1 MSLETNRFYDFGD
14 FRLDFAEK
22 ALLRDSKFIP
32 VTPKVFETLCALV
45 ENAGRTMEKDEL
57 MRVIWQERFVE
68 ESNLTFN
75 IKMLRRALGDDAQNP
90 RYVETVPRRGYRFIA
105 EVREVFPAPE
115 LPPVAEQQHVKSAV
129 RAGRKSYLSLG
140 ILAVSIFCLLFVGTR
155 LARRQFFVA
164 AAPASVLS
172 APFHAE
178 KFASSGKIYQAAI
191 SPDGRLVAFVDETG
205 GKQVVWLRKLDTSE
219 NTQIVPPGD
228 DSYIGLTFAH
238 DGQTVYFVR
247 KPPGG
252 TEDARRDT
260 AVYRVSIFGGVPVK
274 LVRFVEGWISVSPD
288 DKEISF
294 VRCEYKDD
302 EYCSLMIAN
311 ADGGS
316 ERKILTRPSPV
327 RISDNQFSPD
337 GKSIAFASGN
347 SDNGANEFYLSKI
360 DLATRTEIEL
370 SPHRFFD
377 IKSLKWL
384 PDGENLLAAAMQP
397 PSGKSGIWQISVAT
411 GEARPITKDSA
422 IYAAISVSQNAE
434 RIVAEQVSNNFQL
447 YYSANG
453 ATKVLTPARTVAFAP
468 DGKIIYSTE
477 EGDIWTIKPDGS
489 EQRQLTNTSATDFF
503 PRPSPDGQFIYFT
516 SNRTGA
522 HQVWRMNADGSN
534 QTQITS
540 TEGGFPLSVSADG
553 KWIYYQSS
561 RSETLWKASAD
572 GTGEMPISAK
582 KLLYPAVSPHGN
594 LVAFLSQDKNKQSA
608 IAVMTIEGEK
618 VIKTLE
624 SPDANLRPVRLT
636 WSSDNRTLNY
646 VARSESKNSLWSQ
659 SINEQHPRFVT
670 NLGDKQIEQ
679 FDVAPDGS
687 FAYTRGEWL
696 FDAILIDG
704 LKR

>member
-22 ALLRDSKFIP
+22 ALLRDGKFIP

-45 ENAGRTMEKDEL
+45 ENAGRTIEKDEL
-57 MRVIWQERFVE
+57 MRRIWQERFVE

-105 EVREVFPAPE
+105 AVREVFPAAPE
-115 LPPVAEQQHVKSAV
+115 LPPVVEQQHVKFAV
-129 RAGRKSYLSLG
+129 RPPRKSYLSLG
-140 ILAVSIFCLLFVGTR
+140 ILAASIFCLLLVGAL
-155 LARRQFFVA
+155 LARHQFSAA

-205 GKQVVWLRKLDTSE
+205 GKQGVWLRKLDTSE

-247 KPPGG
+247 RPPGG
-252 TEDARRDT
+252 TKDALRAT

-302 EYCSLMIAN
+302 DYCSLMIAD

-316 ERKILTRPSPV
+316 ERKILTRPSPI

-347 SDNGANEFYLSKI
+347 SDNGANEFRLSKI
-360 DLATRTEIEL
+360 DLATRAEIEL
-370 SPHRFFD
+370 SPHRFFN

-397 PSGKSGIWQISVAT
+397 PDGKSRIWQISVAT
-411 GEARPITKDSA
+411 GEARPVTKD
-422 IYAAISVSQNAE
+422 AANYNTISLSQDAG
-434 RIVAEQVSNNFQL
+434 RIVAKQVGNNFQL
-447 YYSANG
+447 YYWANG
-453 ATKVLTPARTVAFAP
+453 ATKVLTPARWVAFAP

-489 EQRQLTNTSATDFF
+489 EQRQLTNTPATDFF

-534 QTQITS
+534 QIQVTS
-540 TEGGFPLSVSADG
+540 TEGGYPLSASSDG

-561 RSETLWKASAD
+561 RSKTLWKAFAD
-572 GTGEMPISAK
+572 GTGEMPLSAK
-582 KLLYPAVSPHGN
+582 KLLHPTVSPDGN
-594 LVAFLSQDKNKQSA
+594 LVAFLSQDENKQSA
-608 IAVMTIEGEK
+608 IAVMTTEGEK
-618 VIKTLE
+618 IIKTLE
-624 SPDANLRPVRLT
+624 FPDANLRPVRLI
-636 WSSDNRTLNY
+636 WSSDNQTLNY
-646 VARSESKNSLWSQ
+646 VARDESKDSLWSQ
-659 SINEQHPRFVT
+659 SINEPRPRFVT
-670 NLGDKQIEQ
+670 DLGDKQIEQ
-679 FDVAPDGS
+679 FDIAPGGS

-704 LKR
+704 LK